1 MLVKYKNDYEK
12 IAMGLLS
19 FVPDLKPLDH
29 LQTEMA
35 LYQNDPEYLLYLWRP
50 ADSQDFAGVVG
61 IQRSQDI
68 ILVRH
73 ISLMPSERGSH
84 QTFMIFDELAKLYP
98 HQKLMGTFETTPLLV
113 KWESKRTAADA
124 GDDQQ

>member
-19 FVPDLKPLDH
+19 YVPDLKPLNH

-50 ADSQDFAGVVG
+50 EGDRDFSGVVG
-61 IQRSQDI
+61 IQLSSDI
-68 ILVRH
+68 VLVRH
-73 ISLMPSERGSH
+73 VSLMPSERGNH
-84 QTFMIFDELAKLYP
+84 QTYLIFTELAKLYP

-113 KWESKRTAADA
+113 KWEQSQNQEAEDN
-124 GDDQQ
+124 Q